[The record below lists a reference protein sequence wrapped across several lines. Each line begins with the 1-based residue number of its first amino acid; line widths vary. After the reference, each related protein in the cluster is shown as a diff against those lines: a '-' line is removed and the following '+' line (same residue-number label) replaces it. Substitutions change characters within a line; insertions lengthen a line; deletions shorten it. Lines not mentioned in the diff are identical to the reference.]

1 MVFTRSAS
9 GVARSR
15 LGVRLVSFG
24 VVTKLPAEY
33 SEFARFQSECGRS
46 GPEYTRS
53 SIGFARSANG
63 VARSRLG
70 VRLVSVGVRRHG
82 LIQTAFRRPSKR
94 LWGKENT
101 PGHCVA
107 IFAQSSRASSLT
119 ARRRSGRRSCRRSP
133 EQKSFLRFKKQP
145 GRGSMHSCMQSTGCQ
160 CGPQLRQDQLLHRR
174 LHLHRRRRPRRT
186 FKFTVPLT

>member
-1 MVFTRSAS
+1 MFTRSAS

-33 SEFARFQSECGRS
+33 SEFARFQSECGWS

-70 VRLVSVGVRRHG
+70 VRLVSVGVRS
-82 LIQTAFRRPSKR
+82 RR
-94 LWGKENT
+94 
-101 PGHCVA
+101 
-107 IFAQSSRASSLT
+107 
-119 ARRRSGRRSCRRSP
+119 
-133 EQKSFLRFKKQP
+133 
-145 GRGSMHSCMQSTGCQ
+145 
-160 CGPQLRQDQLLHRR
+160 
-174 LHLHRRRRPRRT
+174 
-186 FKFTVPLT
+186 